1 MTTPHQ
7 SVVLKGDL
15 RAVQSGVICFHPGRR
30 GIVRQRRRS
39 RYSWTV
45 HLSSTP
51 SPLPIPPPPSPSKC
65 KHLNNT
71 KAAQGKK
78 KKKQQR
84 DTMGFYSVMRSLD
97 LGFFSLHSARPSWG
111 TTGECVPVLRERNG
125 KRAPKKCREWRTRV
139 RRRRRSCFFHPL
151 LVRTTGCTNQF
162 PFVRSHEWILPSAPP
177 L

>member
-1 MTTPHQ
+1 MLSSRETRDRTAAAAESVLLDRTSVLNPHP
-7 SVVLKGDL
+7 LLL
-15 RAVQSGVICFHPGRR
+15 RAVP
-30 GIVRQRRRS
+30 
-39 RYSWTV
+39 
-45 HLSSTP
+45 
-51 SPLPIPPPPSPSKC
+51 C

-71 KAAQGKK
+71 KAAHGEKK
-78 KKKQQR
+78 TTKKKQQR
-84 DTMGFYSVMRSLD
+84 DTMGFYSVMRSPD

-125 KRAPKKCREWRTRV
+125 KRAPKKCREWRTHV